1 MSFEEEIISL
11 IESEKKVKKEE
22 KDYFDCK
29 LKWHEKKIDLLH
41 DIICMAN
48 NLADRDA
55 YIIIGVED
63 ETFSV
68 VGVDKSDKNRKNTQQ
83 LTNFLADVKFAGD
96 NRPSVEVKTIAY
108 DSKFIDVIVIKGSN
122 LVPYYLSEDYPSNKS
137 QKNEQSNEN
146 QKIDQS
152 NENQK
157 IEQSNKIKEK
167 KRFLRC
173 GNIYTRKED
182 SNTAIIKT
190 ADPDEIEK
198 LWKRRFFLDKTP
210 LKRVQLLL
218 KDVEK
223 WSDCPVIGMQNN
235 IKKVKY
241 HEDFP
246 EYTIKI
252 FENDNLPKTEF
263 YFAGSMCNIAC
274 NFLIC
279 FHSTILRSFE
289 GICDYFGRGIVAPL
303 KFTTNFEDDNFHNLF
318 FYYTI
323 DNKIEYSL
331 STIFSQN
338 SFDNFPLIVHFLNND
353 EFQEFVN
360 KFQLKNSRESSLISN
375 LFKSE
380 SQNKS
385 YDNYFLNYP
394 DQSYLRSLLIFS
406 RCIEKKLNEFRQL
419 KHTDIITK

>member
-1 MSFEEEIISL
+1 MSFEEEIVSL
-11 IESEKKVKKEE
+11 IESKMEGEYWDFKQEWYKNN
-22 KDYFDCK
+22 FDF
-29 LKWHEKKIDLLH
+29 LH
-41 DIICMAN
+41 DTICMAN
-48 NLADRDA
+48 NLAGREA

-63 ETFSV
+63 KTFSII
-68 VGVDKSDKNRKNTQQ
+68 GVDKNNNYRKNTQQ
-83 LTNFLADVKFAGD
+83 LTDFLVKVKFAGD
-96 NRPSVEVKTIAY
+96 NRPSVEVKTLAY
-108 DSKFIDVIVIKGSN
+108 KLKYIDVIVIKESN
-122 LVPYYLSEDYPSNKS
+122 LVPYYLSEDYYQSNKS
-137 QKNEQSNEN
+137 QKNEQSN
-146 QKIDQS
+146 
-152 NENQK
+152 
-157 IEQSNKIKEK
+157 KIKEK
-167 KRFLRC
+167 KKFLRY
-173 GNIYTRKED
+173 GYIYTRKED
-182 SNTAIIKT
+182 SNTANDRT

-252 FENDNLPKTEF
+252 LENDNLPKTES

-289 GICDYFGRGIVAPL
+289 GICDYFGSGIVAPL
-303 KFTTNFEDDNFHNLF
+303 KFTTNFEDDNFHDLF

-331 STIFSQN
+331 STIFFQN
-338 SFDNFPLIVHFLNND
+338 ILDNFPLIVHFLNND

-385 YDNYFLNYP
+385 YDNYFPNDP